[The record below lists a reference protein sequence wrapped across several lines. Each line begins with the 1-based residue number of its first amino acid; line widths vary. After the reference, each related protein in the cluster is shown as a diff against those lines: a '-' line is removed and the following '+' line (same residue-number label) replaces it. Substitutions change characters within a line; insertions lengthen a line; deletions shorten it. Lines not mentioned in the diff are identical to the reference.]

1 MEKTKSI
8 KGKVGVI
15 SLSGGM
21 DSTSLLLHLLAEGA
35 HPYAVS
41 FNYGQ
46 KHSIELERVQRNIEY
61 LASQGYNIPHTIVDI
76 SVLGKLY
83 NSALTNPDVAV
94 PEGHYAEENMKATVV
109 PNRNAIFSS
118 MVYGYALSLSTD
130 LEQDTFISLGIH
142 SGDHCFSRN
151 TEILTPEGLKQVKD
165 LKIGDKIYSFNLEKN
180 VLEEDEVLDILEK
193 NIVPEIYSIETQAGK
208 IELTSE
214 HEVYKLKLEDFHPVH
229 GYKKLI
235 EKVKVK
241 DLREGDYLIQPTNLK
256 KKELLKEPILNL
268 PSIATSILQKY
279 ESAPELKWIGEKFG
293 LSTQGR
299 VNEDLFISDI
309 NPKDFVSV
317 MAWYIAEGWSSKGSY
332 KLNEKKQTRFQASF
346 CQSIKANL
354 EKVEYI
360 IEKLKNSNIPVKY
373 EFSKTLH
380 NDIPK
385 EVTFYFSN
393 IMSLF
398 LKECGSHSEVKHIP
412 DWLWRILLESQELR
426 EEFIRSLTLGDGNN
440 YNEQI
445 KGFCTTSPEL
455 LKQFITLLQLSG
467 YHFSL
472 NKSSCKTKYITFSKK
487 GNKQA
492 LVSLGDAKFTQ
503 IKNIDIVNYDD
514 HVYDI
519 SVKNNHNFFA
529 GNYGQHLISNS
540 IYPDCRQEFRDALNH
555 AFQIGNWG
563 SERVDYYTPYLEGDK
578 FTILEDA
585 KINSERLGLDFDV
598 ILANTNTCYNPNEK
612 GESCGKCG
620 SCQER
625 LLAFNKLGV
634 KDPVTYSTDYNQLI
648 ANVIQSEIEFQA
660 KN

>member
-1 MEKTKSI
+1 MDI
-8 KGKVGVI
+8 KNKVGVI

-35 HPYAVS
+35 MPYAVS

-46 KHSIELERVQRNIEY
+46 KHSVELERVKKNIEY
-61 LASQGYNIPHTIVDI
+61 LATKGINIPHTVIDLSI
-76 SVLGKLY
+76 LGKLY
-83 NSALTNPDVAV
+83 NSALTNPNWEV

-118 MVYGYALSLSTD
+118 IVYGYALSLSEQ
-130 LEQDTFISLGIH
+130 LSQDTFITLGIH

-151 TEILTPEGLKQVKD
+151 TEILTPQGLKQVKE
-165 LKIGDKIYSFNLEKN
+165 LKIGDVIYSFNLEKN
-180 VLEEDEVLDILEK
+180 ILEEDEVLDILEK

-214 HEVYKLKLEDFHPVH
+214 HEVYKLKLEDFHPTY

-241 DLREGDYLIQPTNLK
+241 DLREGDYLIQPTNLQ
-256 KKELLKEPILNL
+256 KKESVGL
-268 PSIATSILQKY
+268 PDLFLPVVANTILQKY
-279 ESAPELKWIGEKFG
+279 ENPPELKWVGEKFG

-299 VNEDLFISDI
+299 INEELFISEI
-309 NPKDFVSV
+309 NLKDFVSV
-317 MAWYIAEGWSSKGSY
+317 MAWYIAEGWSSKNSY
-332 KLNEKKQTRFQASF
+332 KLNEKGQTRFQASF

-380 NDIPK
+380 NGIPK
-385 EVTFYFSN
+385 DVTFYFSN

-398 LKECGSHSEVKHIP
+398 MKECGSHSEVKQIP
-412 DWLWRILLESQELR
+412 DWLWRVLIESQELR
-426 EEFIRSLTLGDGNN
+426 EEFIRSITLGDGNN
-440 YNEQI
+440 YNEQT
-445 KGFCTTSPEL
+445 KGFCTTSPIL
-455 LKQFITLLQLSG
+455 LEQFITLLQLSG

-472 NKSSCKTKYITFSKK
+472 NKSPYKTKYITYSKK

-503 IKNIDIVNYDD
+503 IKNIDIIDYND

-540 IYPDCRQEFRDALNH
+540 IYPDCRQEFRDALDY
-555 AFQIGNWG
+555 AFKIGNWG
-563 SERVDYYTPYLEGDK
+563 SERVTYYTPYVDGDK
-578 FTILEDA
+578 YTILQDA
-585 KINSERLGLDFDV
+585 QENCGKLGLDFDIV
-598 ILANTNTCYNPNEK
+598 LANTNTCYNPDKE
-612 GESCGKCG
+612 GRSCGKCG

-625 LLAFNKLGV
+625 LLAFNKLGLQ
-634 KDPVTYSTDYNQLI
+634 DPVTYQTDYDMLI
-648 ANVIQSEIEFQA
+648 ANVLESEKQFQA
-660 KN
+660 NNA